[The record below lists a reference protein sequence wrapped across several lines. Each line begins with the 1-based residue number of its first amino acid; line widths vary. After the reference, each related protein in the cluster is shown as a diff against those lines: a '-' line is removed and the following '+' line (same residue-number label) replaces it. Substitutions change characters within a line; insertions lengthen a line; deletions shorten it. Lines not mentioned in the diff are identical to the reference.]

1 MNAEEKRAY
10 QRGYAA
16 GLRRKKRLISA
27 EVARRERQAFL
38 DKAFLAALPA
48 CIEAQGWKT
57 GDGKPITTRD
67 DRIRLAR
74 GFAIE
79 ALRQRPEP

>member
-57 GDGKPITTRD
+57 GDGKPHK
-67 DRIRLAR
+67 
-74 GFAIE
+74 G
-79 ALRQRPEP
+79 